1 MSEREMY
8 SPLESFFLQ
17 MGFQTFREVPL
28 LTKRIDLVG
37 INHDSIVAVELKV
50 KNWQRALQQALS
62 YRLCANRVYLAVAKR
77 FVHRVDC
84 SMCED
89 FGIGVLGVDGNVN
102 VVLEAMLSPII
113 HASLLQRILE
123 YAYRQAKAKAM
134 GE

>member
-8 SPLESFFLQ
+8 SPLESFFRKK
-17 MGFQTFREVPL
+17 GFQTFREVPL
-28 LTKRIDLVG
+28 LTRRIDLVC
-37 INHDSIVAVELKV
+37 INRGSVVAVELKV
-50 KNWQRALQQALS
+50 KNWQKALQQALS
-62 YRLCANRVYLAVAKR
+62 YRLCANRVYLAVAKQ

-113 HASLLQRILE
+113 HASLLRRILE
-123 YAYRQAKAKAM
+123 YVDHAGRRKLR
-134 GE
+134 